1 MFQKLEIF
9 RMSAAMAEHAGKRQ
23 ALAAQN
29 MANVDTPG
37 YRARRLSSFADLTQG
52 LVQAPGE
59 PRATG
64 MAGGMRMGHL
74 HGEGRATVTASI
86 TETRDGAS
94 PDGNTVS
101 VDREMLESVSA
112 RREHDRALA
121 IYKSTLKILSTTLAR
136 S

>member
-1 MFQKLEIF
+1 MFQNLKIF
-9 RMSAAMAEHAGKRQ
+9 RMSAAMATHSGHRQ

-37 YRARRLSSFADLTQG
+37 FQARRLASFTELAQSAGSQDTDAFRG
-52 LVQAPGE
+52 
-59 PRATG
+59 RAS
-64 MAGGMRMGHL
+64 RSGHL
-74 HGEGRATVTASI
+74 HGSGTTTINASI
-86 TETRDGAS
+86 TRQKDGAA

-101 VDREMLESVSA
+101 VEREMLESVSA

-121 IYKSTLKILSTTLAR
+121 IYKSSLKILQTTLAR

>member
-1 MFQKLEIF
+1 MFQKMELF

-37 YRARRLSSFADLTQG
+37 YQARRLKSFADLTQG
-52 LVQAPGE
+52 
-59 PRATG
+59 TG
-64 MAGGMRMGHL
+64 LSASDAFSGWASRRGHL
-74 HGEGRATVTASI
+74 HGSGETSVSAQI
-86 TETRDGAS
+86 TKEKNGAAL
-94 PDGNTVS
+94 DGNTVS

-112 RREHDRALA
+112 RREHDRAIA
-121 IYKSTLKILSTTLAR
+121 IYKSTLKILQTTLAR